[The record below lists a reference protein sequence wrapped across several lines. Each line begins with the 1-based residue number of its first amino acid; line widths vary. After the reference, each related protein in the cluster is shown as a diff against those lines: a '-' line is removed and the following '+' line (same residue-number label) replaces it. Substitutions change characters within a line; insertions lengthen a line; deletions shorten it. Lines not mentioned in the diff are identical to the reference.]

1 MPQPCIKL
9 VCLRAVKPQLELPL
23 DHPNTCITQEKLCIL
38 RMQGSLTPYLKLRN
52 YTAYLLM
59 RGQSRIAEHF

>member
-1 MPQPCIKL
+1 
-9 VCLRAVKPQLELPL
+9 LRAVKPQLELPL